1 MFINASL
8 FSHNDLFSV
17 CGFWDYITARICPF
31 SCCSSPIVGWG
42 LLAHAFCIA
51 YSLLVVFSQKVLR
64 HFVTTSAWR
73 RVCFGTFRRFSV
85 SVCAWIYLAWI
96 DLICTEFVWEVA
108 TKIKIATFHLM
119 AQVFALFSVW
129 VWAASVVKHIR
140 RTIEGSA
147 QPGGPNPSF
156 FFYLSTLY
164 FLLLLALQ
172 LDSQMAF
179 RKSADDINWR
189 YVELYGN
196 IMLHNSTIGL
206 NCLCLKGWFLFKLT
220 DFNFFMWLSYVK
232 YFTIAI
238 MIYFLI
244 LWYLLILACFCT

>member
-1 MFINASL
+1 M
-8 FSHNDLFSV
+8 

-31 SCCSSPIVGWG
+31 SCCLSPVVGWG
-42 LLAHAFCIA
+42 LLAHALCFA

-64 HFVTTSAWR
+64 RFVTTSAWR
-73 RVCFGTFRRFSV
+73 RILAPSEG
-85 SVCAWIYLAWI
+85 LAWVCVLEYVLSGFH
-96 DLICTEFVWEVA
+96 LICTEFVWEVA
-108 TKIKIATFHLM
+108 MKRKIATFHM
-119 AQVFALFSVW
+119 TAQVFALFSVW

-140 RTIEGSA
+140 RTIEGST

-179 RKSADDINWR
+179 GKSADDINWR

-196 IMLHNSTIGL
+196 IMLHNSTAGSLL
-206 NCLCLKGWFLFKLT
+206 NFLCLKGWFLFKLT
-220 DFNFFMWLSYVK
+220 DFNFFMWRSWK
-232 YFTIAI
+232 YFTMPSWFIFW
-238 MIYFLI
+238 YCDT
-244 LWYLLILACFCT
+244 LWYLLVYCT